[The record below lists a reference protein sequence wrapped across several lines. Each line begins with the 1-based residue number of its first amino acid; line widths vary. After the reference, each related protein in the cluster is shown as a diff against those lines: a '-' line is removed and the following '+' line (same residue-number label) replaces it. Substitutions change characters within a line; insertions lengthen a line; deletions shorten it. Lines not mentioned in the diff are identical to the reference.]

1 MQPLHSFLSQVMW
14 RSSKDE
20 VVNQV
25 CYLYFYMTLFYII
38 LVQINIPKQT
48 TKEYWLDFSAVEHYF
63 YRCEH
68 QLNYNA
74 FLDKTRPY
82 DPDLAMQ
89 SLDRSSLK
97 TVVSFYINII
107 DIKLYIPASCATIIL
122 ATSLH
127 VSKFY

>member
-1 MQPLHSFLSQVMW
+1 M
-14 RSSKDE
+14 
-20 VVNQV
+20 
-25 CYLYFYMTLFYII
+25 
-38 LVQINIPKQT
+38 QINIPKQT

-82 DPDLAMQ
+82 DPDLALQ

-97 TVVSFYINII
+97 TVVFLNKYLIVFKFNIV
-107 DIKLYIPASCATIIL
+107 ASCTTIIF
-122 ATSLH
+122 ATSLY